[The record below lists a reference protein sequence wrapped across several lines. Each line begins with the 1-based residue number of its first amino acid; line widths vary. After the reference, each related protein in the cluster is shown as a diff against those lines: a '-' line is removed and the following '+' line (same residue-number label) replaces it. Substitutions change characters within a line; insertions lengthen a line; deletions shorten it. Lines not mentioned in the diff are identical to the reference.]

1 MIRFDKMKIV
11 SSIDFVEILDYSK
24 FECKVKDDCIS
35 EYRFSILSP
44 YLLYVEVDY
53 LEQEL
58 VLEFTGKIL
67 GDDYPQLIN
76 KDTIRQ
82 CLDHINQLRFCNLNI
97 DAILSYGDVV
107 KADVCCDV
115 DYPDTQ
121 ELSQLVRS
129 SIGNFKKY
137 LAREVGGNLIL
148 EKNVLTK
155 SCQRRLTIYNK
166 ELELQRACNRKF
178 LELVGDCDRLL
189 DNFKGKTRF
198 ELNLN
203 SKEQLRKVLCIS
215 DTSIE
220 SVLSSDANPIWEMLD
235 KALVDVGDAGVCH
248 NLNELKNLLLL
259 QHCGGDLAKVEGLLR
274 QHLSPKTHISKV
286 LKPYRQLVEKLSN
299 ADKISIKDTL
309 RNILLEI
316 TILLG
321 IFI

>member
-1 MIRFDKMKIV
+1 MIKLDKVKIV
-11 SSIDFVEILDYSK
+11 SPLDFIEILDYSK

-67 GDDYPQLIN
+67 KDDYPQLIN

-82 CLDHINQLRFCNLNI
+82 CLFHINQLGFCILDI
-97 DAILSYGDVV
+97 DGILSYGDVV

-121 ELSQLVRS
+121 ELSHLVRS
-129 SIGNFKKY
+129 SIGNYKKY
-137 LAREVGGNLIL
+137 LAREVGGNLII
-148 EKNVLTK
+148 EKNVTTK
-155 SCQRRLTIYNK
+155 SCQQRLTIYSK
-166 ELELQRACNRKF
+166 EQELLRSSNRKF
-178 LELVGDCDRLL
+178 VEIVEDCDNLL
-189 DNFKGKTRF
+189 DSFKGKTRL

-203 SKEQLRKVLCIS
+203 SKEQLRRALHIS
-215 DTSIE
+215 DTSIW
-220 SVLSSDANPIWEMLD
+220 SVLNSDANPIWEMLD
-235 KALVDVGDAGVCH
+235 KTLVEVSGTEVCH

-259 QHCGGDLAKVEGLLR
+259 EYCGRDLVKVEALLR

-286 LKPYRQLVEKLSN
+286 MKPFRALCDRLSN
-299 ADKISIKDTL
+299 IDRKPIKDTL